1 MQELVEY
8 LVRQLVDD
16 PDAVHVTPIEGE
28 RMILFEVRVAED
40 DMGKVIG
47 KHGRTAHAIRTIVS
61 AAAMKQNKKA
71 TVEILDPIDRGG
83 AEGDDEY

>member
-8 LVRQLVDD
+8 LVQQLVDD
-16 PDAVHVTPIEGE
+16 PGAVHVTPIEGE

-47 KHGRTAHAIRTIVS
+47 KQGRTAHAIRTIVS
-61 AAAMKQNKKA
+61 AAAMKQDKKA

-83 AEGDDEY
+83 TDDEY

>member
-8 LVRQLVDD
+8 LVRHLVDD
-16 PDAVHVTPIEGE
+16 PDAVRVTPIEGE
-28 RMILFEVRVAED
+28 RVVLFEVRVAED

-47 KHGRTAHAIRTIVS
+47 KQGRTAAAIRTIVS

-71 TVEILDPIDRGG
+71 NVEILDPIDRGV
-83 AEGDDEY
+83 GDEPY

>member
-8 LVRQLVDD
+8 LVRHLVDN
-16 PDAVHVTPIEGE
+16 PDAVQVHLIEGE
-28 RMILFEVRVAED
+28 RTILFEVHVAEE

-47 KHGRTAHAIRTIVS
+47 KQGRTAAAIRTIVS

-71 TVEILDPIDRGG
+71 NVEILDPIERDVG
-83 AEGDDEY
+83 AEPY

>member
-16 PDAVHVTPIEGE
+16 PDAVQVRQIEGE
-28 RMILFEVRVAED
+28 RMILFEVRVAEE

-47 KHGRTAHAIRTIVS
+47 KHGRTAAAIRTIVS
-61 AAAMKQNKKA
+61 AAAMKQDKKA
-71 TVEILDPIDRGG
+71 NVEILDPIDRGVG
-83 AEGDDEY
+83 HDEW